1 MVKSFNCKEKRISIG
16 TEIDISKLLR
26 TQCRTGP
33 RVKVA
38 GSALYRLHHDARRP
52 VRTVVLHT
60 IDEFFIVVQLHSTE
74 MP

>member
-1 MVKSFNCKEKRISIG
+1 MKVTIWSKI
-16 TEIDISKLLR
+16 TISKLLR

-38 GSALYRLHHDARRP
+38 GSVLYRLHHDARRP